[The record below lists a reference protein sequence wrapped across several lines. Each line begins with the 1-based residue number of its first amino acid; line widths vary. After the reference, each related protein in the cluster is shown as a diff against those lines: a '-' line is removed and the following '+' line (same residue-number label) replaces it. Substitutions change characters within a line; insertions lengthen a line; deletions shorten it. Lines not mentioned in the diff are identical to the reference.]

1 MASIN
6 IPKHVAIIPD
16 GNRRWA
22 KARGLPSFEG
32 HRRGF
37 SVLSKIA
44 KKAREI
50 GVKVFTVWAFST
62 ENWNRSEKEVNYLM
76 DMYEKW
82 IDENLKTAIR
92 DKIRIIHLG
101 RKDRIRKS
109 LLKKLSDTESKTKK
123 FNKSYLCIALDYGGK
138 DEILRA
144 IKKIKN
150 KNLEENEFNKYLDTK
165 DLPYPKIDCVIRTS
179 GEFRSSGFMLWQSAY
194 SEYIVVKK
202 HLPDFSV
209 QDFEKCIGI
218 YSKRIRRFGR

>member
-1 MASIN
+1 MLSNN

-101 RKDRIRKS
+101 RKDRIKKF
-109 LLKKLSDTESKTKK
+109 LLKKLLKK
-123 FNKSYLCIALDYGGK
+123 FFK
-138 DEILRA
+138 
-144 IKKIKN
+144 
-150 KNLEENEFNKYLDTK
+150 
-165 DLPYPKIDCVIRTS
+165 
-179 GEFRSSGFMLWQSAY
+179 FRSF
-194 SEYIVVKK
+194 
-202 HLPDFSV
+202 LP
-209 QDFEKCIGI
+209 K
-218 YSKRIRRFGR
+218 